1 MKTFQ
6 DQLSIFLELSSVTAY
21 RLSKISGVPRST
33 LSKML
38 AGKQNDARMSTVNA
52 LHEAMRNIDPIAAKK
67 AIR

>member
-1 MKTFQ
+1 MKTIQ

-33 LSKML
+33 LSRML
-38 AGKQNDARMSTVNA
+38 SGKQLDACMSTVNA
-52 LHEAMRNIDPIAAKK
+52 LHEAMKNIDPIAAKK